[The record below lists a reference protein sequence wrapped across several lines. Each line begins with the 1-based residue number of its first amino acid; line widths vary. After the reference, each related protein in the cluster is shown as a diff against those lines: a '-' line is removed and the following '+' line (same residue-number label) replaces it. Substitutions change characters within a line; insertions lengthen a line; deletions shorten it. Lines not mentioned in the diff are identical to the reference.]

1 MVAIE
6 LDSLESPGAGPS
18 PSTLRYRRQSAHDRP
33 PGDAECYPPSTPPS
47 TPPLTPA
54 VATGLG
60 LLTTFTL
67 PPKYDHLPIISRL
80 WLQSRVI
87 DPPPNTSE
95 DEDQVEFA
103 SAGQARKIS
112 WRNLK
117 IGVDI
122 FRVVGP
128 QTVGP
133 ILRYRDV
140 LALPSF
146 VYLVSVVVDGVV
158 PAAAL
163 WASGQMLD
171 LVEKGFA
178 GSPATWETAL
188 RIAAMA
194 IGLEVLNYM
203 SNDVFNSCYD
213 FMRSFTNHHLG
224 RLYMSAMLNH
234 TMATQEDETFMAVVR
249 EAGIFA
255 GFDGMHGIECPPHD
269 PWSMVSSVGEL
280 VSASIELGL
289 QTALIFR
296 TLWTA
301 TQGSSFSV
309 GNSILISLS
318 LAPLCFDMLS
328 DKLMDWFPPAWLRAP
343 VAEFAAENEL
353 STFREF
359 AEGEHRE
366 ELILFNLKPYIL
378 QRWDKLSRA
387 PQGMSWNYDSSFW
400 IDVSRLAVSELI
412 TNAFYVLLAVRAIP
426 STLTLGAIHLHRS
439 SAERMH
445 STIRRVKWK
454 LDATWQLPYFLAAMF
469 ASQEGPINRGPQLNY
484 ERHRRPGGMRLEA
497 RGLGLTYDGTTP
509 TLRDINIIVEPGES
523 LAVVGFNGSGKT
535 TLVRALLGLHSHSGT
550 LLVNDIPFE
559 DFDAVTLHS
568 RMSCLFQDYDRYN
581 LTVRQN
587 VGFGYTDKME
597 NDEAL
602 NSALERGGASTI
614 VQGIG
619 GLDRWLSSISAPRHG
634 HGSNKMDGG
643 ALATPLDANS
653 GAATPAS
660 DTNTDSKEISAI
672 DSNGAVVVSTSASQ
686 TDGPVASE
694 SADDFDSD
702 YPAMLSGGQWQ
713 RIALA
718 RAFLRHG
725 ETDLIVL
732 DEPSAS
738 LDARTEKEL
747 FDTVHSLSKRGENG
761 RTTCIFISHR
771 FATVKKASHIA
782 FVEEG
787 RIVEHGT
794 HAELMEFGGRYAEM
808 YNIQKSAFDD

>member
-1 MVAIE
+1 MAVIE
-6 LDSLESPGAGPS
+6 LDSLESSGAGPS

-33 PGDAECYPPSTPPS
+33 PGDAERHPPSTPPS
-47 TPPLTPA
+47 TLA

-67 PPKYDHLPIISRL
+67 PPKYDHLSIISRL

-87 DPPPNTSE
+87 DPPPSTSE
-95 DEDQVEFA
+95 DKDQVEFA
-103 SAGQARKIS
+103 SAGQARRIS

-122 FRVVGP
+122 FRLLGP
-128 QTVGP
+128 RTAGL
-133 ILRYRDV
+133 ILHYRNV

-146 VYLVSVVVDGVV
+146 VYLVSVVVDGVL
-158 PAAAL
+158 PTAAL

-171 LVEKGFA
+171 LVEKSFA
-178 GSPATWETAL
+178 GSPATWATAL
-188 RIAAMA
+188 RIAAMT
-194 IGLEVLNYM
+194 ISFEVLNYM
-203 SNDVFNSCYD
+203 SSDVFNSCYD
-213 FMRSFTNHHLG
+213 FLRSFTQYHLE
-224 RLYMSAMLNH
+224 RLHMSAVLNH
-234 TMATQEDETFMAVVR
+234 TVAIQEDETFMAVVC
-249 EAGIFA
+249 EAGVFA
-255 GFDGMHGIECPPHD
+255 GVDSMHGIECPPHD
-269 PWSMVSSVGEL
+269 AWWMVSSVGEL
-280 VSASIELGL
+280 VSTSIELGL
-289 QTALIFR
+289 QTALVFGTLR
-296 TLWTA
+296 TA
-301 TQGSSFSV
+301 MQGSSFSV
-309 GNSILISLS
+309 GNSILIGLS
-318 LAPLCFDMLS
+318 LAPLCFSILS
-328 DKLMDWFPPAWLRAP
+328 DKLTDWFPPYWLRDP
-343 VAEFAAENEL
+343 VGDFAAEREL
-353 STFREF
+353 STYREF
-359 AEGEHRE
+359 VDGQHRE

-378 QRWDKLSRA
+378 QRWDKLSKA

-400 IDVSRLAVSELI
+400 IQLSRLAVSELI

-439 SAERMH
+439 SAEQMH
-445 STIRRVKWK
+445 STIRRFKWK
-454 LDATWQLPYFLAAMF
+454 LDVTWQLPYFLAAMF
-469 ASQEGPINRGPQLNY
+469 ASQEGPIKRGPQLNY

-497 RGLGLTYDGTTP
+497 RDLGLTYDGTTP
-509 TLRDINIIVEPGES
+509 TLRDINITVEPGES

-550 LLVNDIPFE
+550 LLINDIPFE
-559 DFDAVTLHS
+559 DFDTATLHF

-581 LTVRQN
+581 LPVRQN
-587 VGFGYTDKME
+587 VGFGNTDKME

-602 NSALERGGASTI
+602 NSALERGGASTV

-619 GLDRWLSSISAPRHG
+619 GLDRWLSSFSARRHG

-643 ALATPLDANS
+643 ALATPLAANS
-653 GAATPAS
+653 GAATPAA
-660 DTNTDSKEISAI
+660 DTNTDSKVISAI

-694 SADDFDSD
+694 SNGDSNSD
-702 YPAMLSGGQWQ
+702 NPAMLSGGQWQ

-747 FDTVHSLSKRGENG
+747 FDTVHSLTKRGENG

-771 FATVKKASHIA
+771 FATVKKASKIA